1 MKNLRALIL
10 AAAALFLSA
19 TAAAAP
25 TVSLK
30 APANNASYLQPATF
44 AASASATASSGTTL
58 TKVEFYAGTTLI
70 GTDTTSPYSISWTN
84 VPAGVHSLT
93 AKAWDNTG
101 AATTSAVRT
110 ITVSAIN
117 TAPTASLSAP
127 ANNSTWVTPASITV
141 SATAK
146 APETNDTIAKVEFY
160 AGATLI
166 GTDAT
171 SPYSISWASPP
182 AGVHTLTA
190 KSYDGQ
196 GGVTTSA
203 VRTVTV
209 NAANLPPTVSLSAPA
224 NKSSWV
230 SPAAITVSATAKA
243 PETNDTVAK
252 VEFYAGAT
260 LIGTDTTSPYS
271 ISWASPP
278 AGVHTLTAKA
288 YDGQGGVTTSAA
300 RMVTVYAENLPPT
313 VSLSGPANNSTWV
326 SPASIT
332 VSATAKAPET
342 NDTVAKVEFYAGA
355 TLIGT
360 DTTSPYSISWAS
372 LPAGVHTLTA
382 KAYDGQ
388 GGVTTS
394 AARTVTV
401 STSNDPPSVSLT
413 APAAG
418 SSYTAPASIMLA
430 ASASDGD
437 GSIAAVE
444 FYNGATLIGTGTLA
458 GGSYTFTWSNVPAGS
473 YSLRARAVDNQGAST
488 DSAPVAVTVTDP
500 PPPPVAA
507 GVYYVYADHL
517 NTPRVITDGT
527 NKVVWRWDSDFGADA
542 ANDDPDGDG
551 QKFRYNLRFPGQY
564 YDKETGLHY
573 NYFRDYDPGTG
584 RYVQSDPIG
593 LAGGM
598 NVYTYV
604 LGNPLR
610 WTDPFGLYYYNA
622 PPPRTQPVTGPT
634 QASLECLEQCLR
646 TRTAGNVNLRVSGGS
661 EAKGHSRNSEH
672 PKSEACDISSPK
684 WNPGID
690 NGDMFDC
697 AKQCGFNA
705 GQFEQFTNN
714 PGNDHW
720 HFQLDPGNG
729 VPAIPSNPYQLPAS
743 PYDMTS
749 PNLKTK

>member
-1 MKNLRALIL
+1 MKNFRALIL
-10 AAAALFLSA
+10 AAAAALFLSA

-418 SSYTAPASIMLA
+418 SSYTGPGEHHACRQRIRRRRQHRRRRVLQRRHPHRHRHPRRWQLYVHMEQRPRRQLQPACPRRRQPGRVHRLRA
-430 ASASDGD
+430 GRRDRHRP
-437 GSIAAVE
+437 
-444 FYNGATLIGTGTLA
+444 AT
-458 GGSYTFTWSNVPAGS
+458 PAGRRRRL
-473 YSLRARAVDNQGAST
+473 LRLRRPPQHPAGDYRRHQQGRVALGFRLRRGCGERRPGWGRA
-488 DSAPVAVTVTDP
+488 
-500 PPPPVAA
+500 
-507 GVYYVYADHL
+507 
-517 NTPRVITDGT
+517 
-527 NKVVWRWDSDFGADA
+527 
-542 ANDDPDGDG
+542 
-551 QKFRYNLRFPGQY
+551 
-564 YDKETGLHY
+564 E
-573 NYFRDYDPGTG
+573 
-584 RYVQSDPIG
+584 VQ
-593 LAGGM
+593 
-598 NVYTYV
+598 V
-604 LGNPLR
+604 
-610 WTDPFGLYYYNA
+610 
-622 PPPRTQPVTGPT
+622 
-634 QASLECLEQCLR
+634 
-646 TRTAGNVNLRVSGGS
+646 
-661 EAKGHSRNSEH
+661 
-672 PKSEACDISSPK
+672 
-684 WNPGID
+684 
-690 NGDMFDC
+690 
-697 AKQCGFNA
+697 
-705 GQFEQFTNN
+705 
-714 PGNDHW
+714 
-720 HFQLDPGNG
+720 
-729 VPAIPSNPYQLPAS
+729 
-743 PYDMTS
+743 
-749 PNLKTK
+749 